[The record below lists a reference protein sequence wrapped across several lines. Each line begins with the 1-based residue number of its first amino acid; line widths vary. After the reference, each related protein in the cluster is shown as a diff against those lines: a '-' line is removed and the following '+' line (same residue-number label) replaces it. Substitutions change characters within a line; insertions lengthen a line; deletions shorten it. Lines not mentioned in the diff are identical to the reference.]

1 MENNENGPT
10 GNLSIISLG
19 LKLQWQELQ
28 SLLKIVYIGILM
40 VKVSYLLTDGK
51 LCYIWRKSLICKK

>member
-1 MENNENGPT
+1 MQNNENGPT
-10 GNLSIISLG
+10 GNLSIISFG

-40 VKVSYLLTDGK
+40 VKVSYLLTNGK
-51 LCYIWRKSLICKK
+51 LCCIWRKSFICKK